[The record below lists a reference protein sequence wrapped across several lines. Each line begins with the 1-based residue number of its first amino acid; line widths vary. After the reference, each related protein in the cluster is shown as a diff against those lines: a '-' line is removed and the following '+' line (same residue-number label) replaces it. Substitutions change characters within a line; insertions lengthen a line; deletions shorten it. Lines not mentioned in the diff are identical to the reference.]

1 MLLRFVPKRSE
12 ELDDFKENAETC
24 KKGKNGP
31 VCCNVTGCVGMSPS
45 FGKGTE
51 QV

>member
-1 MLLRFVPKRSE
+1 MLLRFIAKYNE

-24 KKGKNGP
+24 KKGRNGP
-31 VCCNVTGCVGMSPS
+31 VHSNVTRCAGILPS
-45 FGKGTE
+45 FGRGTE